1 MADLSAFATKDNA
14 DEGVVIP
21 VKIDGT
27 KLPIALKIFGSDS
40 DVVKDYERAKLR
52 KIKIG
57 KDGKTTIDEDVFEE
71 LLDSQDEAVLVRIGG
86 LWSYDWK
93 KECVDESDPVKLGEK
108 VTLGCDKKSY
118 KLLIEKLPAIK
129 DWVMEKSSDRT
140 NFLSAGKKN

>member
-27 KLPIALKIFGSDS
+27 KFPIALKIFGSDS
-40 DVVKDYERAKLR
+40 DVVKDYERKQLR
-52 KIKIG
+52 KIKLG
-57 KDGKTTIDEDVFEE
+57 KNGKTDIDEEVFEE
-71 LLDSQDEAVLVRIGG
+71 LLDSQDDGVLIRIGG

-93 KECVDESDPVKLGEK
+93 KESVDESDPVRLGET
-108 VTLGCDKKSY
+108 VLGCDKKSY

-129 DWVMEKSSDRT
+129 EWVMEKSNDRA
-140 NFLSAGKKN
+140 NFLSVGKKN

>member
-1 MADLSAFATKDNA
+1 MADLSGFATKDNA

-27 KLPIALKIFGSDS
+27 KFPIALKIFGSDS
-40 DVVKDYERAKLR
+40 DVVKDYERKQLR
-52 KIKIG
+52 KIKLG
-57 KDGKTTIDEDVFEE
+57 KNGKTDIDEEVFEE
-71 LLDSQDEAVLVRIGG
+71 LLDSQDEGVLIRIGG

-93 KECVDESDPVKLGEK
+93 KEAVDESDPVKLG
-108 VTLGCDKKSY
+108 VTVLGCDKKSY

-129 DWVMEKSSDRT
+129 DWVMEKSNDRA

>member
-27 KLPIALKIFGSDS
+27 KLPLALKIYGDDS

-52 KIKIG
+52 KLKIG
-57 KDGKTTIDEDVFEE
+57 RNGKTDIDEEVFEE
-71 LLDSQDEAVLVRIGG
+71 LLDSQDEAVLIRIGG

-93 KECVDESDPVKLGEK
+93 KEKVDESDPVILDGQ
-108 VTLGCDKKSY
+108 TLGCDKKSY
-118 KLLIEKLPAIK
+118 KLLIEKLPALK
-129 DWVMEKSSDRT
+129 DWVTEKAKDRT
-140 NFLSAGKKN
+140 NFLLAGKKN

>member
-27 KLPIALKIFGSDS
+27 KLPLALKIYGDDS

-52 KIKIG
+52 KLKIG
-57 KDGKTTIDEDVFEE
+57 RNGKTDIDEEVFEE
-71 LLDSQDEAVLVRIGG
+71 LLDSQDEAVLIRIGG

-93 KECVDESDPVKLGEK
+93 KEKVDESDPVILEGQ
-108 VTLGCDKKSY
+108 TLGCDKKSY
-118 KLLIEKLPAIK
+118 KLLIEKLPALK
-129 DWVMEKSSDRT
+129 DWVTEKAKDRT

>member
-86 LWSYDWK
+86 IWSYDWK
-93 KECVDESDPVKLGEK
+93 KECVDESDPVRLGEK
-108 VTLGCDKKSY
+108 VILGCDKKSY

>member
-27 KLPIALKIFGSDS
+27 KLPIALKIYGSDS
-40 DVVKDYERAKLR
+40 DVVKDYERKQLR
-52 KIKIG
+52 KIKLG
-57 KDGKTTIDEDVFEE
+57 KNGKTDIDEEVFEE
-71 LLDSQDEAVLVRIGG
+71 LLDSQDEAVIIRIGG

-93 KECVDESDPVKLGEK
+93 KEEVDESDPVKLGEN
-108 VTLGCDKKSY
+108 VVLGCDKKSY

-129 DWVMEKSSDRT
+129 EWVMEKSNDRT
-140 NFLSAGKKN
+140 NFLSEGKKN

>member
-27 KLPIALKIFGSDS
+27 KLPLALKIYGDDS
-40 DVVKDYERAKLR
+40 DVVKDYEIAKLR
-52 KIKIG
+52 KLKIG
-57 KDGKTTIDEDVFEE
+57 RNGKTDIDEEVFEE
-71 LLDSQDEAVLVRIGG
+71 LLDTQDEAVLIRIGG

-93 KECVDESDPVKLGEK
+93 KGKVDESDPVILDGQ
-108 VTLGCDKKSY
+108 TLGCDKKSY
-118 KLLIEKLPAIK
+118 KLLIEKLPALK
-129 DWVMEKSSDRT
+129 DWVTEKAKDRT